1 MPYYYSLEIRNTLTN
16 ETYRYVNIRNLG
28 FARTLGERLSQ
39 GFREVDV
46 VDQTT
51 GAVMATYRGGVTT
64 YLDLDPYAGY

>member
-1 MPYYYSLEIRNTLTN
+1 MTYYSLEIRNTLTA

-28 FARTLGERLSQ
+28 FARTLGQRLSQ

-51 GAVMATYRGGVTT
+51 GAVMATYREGETT

>member
-1 MPYYYSLEIRNTLTN
+1 MTYYTIEITNTLTH

-28 FARTLGERLSQ
+28 FARRLGERLSQ
-39 GFREVDV
+39 GFRQVDV

-51 GAVMATYRGGVTT
+51 GAVMATYREGETT